1 MLRAYA
7 GVARAPFLLLPVVL
21 VAAGAAASMVDGGFD
36 PIRTGLALVG
46 LLAMHVAVNTLN
58 ELSDFRRG
66 IDLETRPTPFSGGS
80 KTLPEGRLSPTRAR
94 WLASGSAVVGTA
106 IGIWFLIVVGW
117 KLLPILAL
125 GALAVFGYS
134 DLLARIYVGEIFA
147 GLGLGALPVLGTSLV
162 QDGGLGAASWA
173 ASVPAFLMTF
183 DLLLLNEFPDEAAD
197 QGGGRRNLVL
207 GLGRPA
213 AALVYLEAGLLVPV
227 WIVGAVAAGWLP
239 LPALWAATPS
249 LFLIFPARWVFSA
262 LRGSREPVPIPA
274 LASNVV
280 WNLATNA
287 VLTAGLAVAAI

>member
-21 VAAGAAASMVDGGFD
+21 VAAGTAASMVDGGFD
-36 PIRTGLALVG
+36 PIRTGLALAG

-58 ELSDFRRG
+58 ELSDLRRG

-94 WLASGSAVVGTA
+94 WLASGSAAVGTA
-106 IGIWFLIVVGW
+106 IGFWFLVVVGW

-147 GLGLGALPVLGTSLV
+147 GLGLGALPVLGASLV

-197 QGGGRRNLVL
+197 RRGGRRNLVL

-249 LFLIFPARWVFSA
+249 LLLILPARWVFST

-274 LASNVV
+274 LASNVA

-287 VLTAGLAVAAI
+287 VLAAGLVAAAI